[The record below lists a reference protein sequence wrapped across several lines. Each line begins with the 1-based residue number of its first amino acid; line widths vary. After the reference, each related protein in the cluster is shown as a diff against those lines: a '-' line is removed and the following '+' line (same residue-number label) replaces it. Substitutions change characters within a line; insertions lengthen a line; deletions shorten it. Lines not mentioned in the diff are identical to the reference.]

1 MGKLQEEPHPAL
13 QIKKFLNFFL
23 SLWVIFALLDP
34 DPDSESGSNG
44 VDSGQDSCTDT
55 YNNYLSDHA
64 INRIFS

>member
-1 MGKLQEEPHPAL
+1 MGKLQEKPHPAL

-23 SLWVIFALLDP
+23 FFVGNFCHP

-55 YNNYLSDHA
+55 FNNY
-64 INRIFS
+64 